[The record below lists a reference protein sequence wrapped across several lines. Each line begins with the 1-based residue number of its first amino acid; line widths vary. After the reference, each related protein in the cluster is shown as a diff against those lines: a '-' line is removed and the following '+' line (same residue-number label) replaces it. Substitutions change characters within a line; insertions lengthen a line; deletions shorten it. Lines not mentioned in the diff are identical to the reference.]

1 MFKFNLVHVLIIL
14 GILFCSAALIAERA
28 NASQARLAAIKAVEG
43 LHERKHR
50 KQIKRIVGV
59 DPVRVPW
66 CGAGVAYAVR
76 KAGGTPVKHPL
87 KAVNWVRFGKSVS
100 LSQARKGDIVV
111 IRTRRGYH
119 VTVYSKRL
127 SKTRFE
133 GCGGNQSNSFKCS
146 GYRVANVKAI
156 RR

>member
-1 MFKFNLVHVLIIL
+1 MKFNLIHVLIIL
-14 GILFCSAALIAERA
+14 GMLACALAILTKEAS
-28 NASQARLAAIKAVEG
+28 ASQARLVAIKAVEG

-59 DPVRVPW
+59 NPAATPW
-66 CGAGVAYAVR
+66 CGYAVAYAVKR
-76 KAGGTPVKHPL
+76 AGGTPVKGYP
-87 KAVNWVRFGKSVS
+87 KAISWTRFGKPVS

-111 IRTRRGYH
+111 IRTRRGHH

-127 SKTRFE
+127 SKARFE
-133 GCGGNQSNSFKCS
+133 GCGGNQSNQFKCS
-146 GYRVANVKAI
+146 GYRVANVKAV

>member
-1 MFKFNLVHVLIIL
+1 MWKTPFPYLIIL
-14 GILFCSAALIAERA
+14 GMLACALAILTKEAD
-28 NASQARLAAIKAVEG
+28 ASQARLAAIKAVEG

-66 CGAGVAYAVR
+66 CGAAVAYTVR
-76 KAGGTPVKHPL
+76 KAGQTPVRYPN
-87 KAVNWVRFGKSVS
+87 KAINWVRFGKPVS

-111 IRTRRGYH
+111 IRTKRGHH

-146 GYRVANVKAI
+146 GYRVANVKAV